1 AKAIEFMIKAG
12 IIKVPTT
19 TSGDITEEKKIPN
32 WIKSNAGWWAD
43 DLISD
48 DDFVKGIQY
57 LVENKIIRV

>member
-1 AKAIEFMIKAG
+1 MIKAG

-19 TSGDITEEKKIPN
+19 ESGDIIEEKKIPN
-32 WIKSNAGWWAD
+32 WIKNNAGWWAD

-48 DDFVKGIQY
+48 DDFVKGIEY